1 VNELTGAEEAALVG
15 GLRGDALLAALV
27 DGAVDFTSLQ
37 ARNHENKP
45 LVDNE
50 KMISIICLGEY
61 LLAEAGDA
69 VEGSPLAQPR
79 VPDIPRRISFGR
91 EGARLTRTG
100 TLSEKCH

>member
-1 VNELTGAEEAALVG
+1 VNAAVLLARRCSLEILPVFDTALHGAEEAALVG
-15 GLRGDALLAALV
+15 GLRGDTFLAALV
-27 DGAVDFTSLQ
+27 DGAVDFTS
-37 ARNHENKP
+37 
-45 LVDNE
+45 
-50 KMISIICLGEY
+50 